1 MMLVIGAIYSFTF
14 AFLLFFYA
22 GMIFERKNPKPR
34 TSARVIR
41 PAVITIVS
49 NTKDR

>member
-1 MMLVIGAIYSFTF
+1 MMLVIIAIYSFAF

-22 GMIFERKNPKPR
+22 GMIFERKNPKPS

-49 NTKDR
+49 STKDR

>member
-1 MMLVIGAIYSFTF
+1 MMLAIGAIYSFTF
-14 AFLLFFYA
+14 AFLLIFYA

-49 NTKDR
+49 TPKDR

>member
-1 MMLVIGAIYSFTF
+1 MMLVIVAIYSFTL
-14 AFLLFFYA
+14 AFILIFYA